1 MTKKAAKA
9 KKDAAEPTVF
19 RDCPVKL
26 SSDQIADR
34 ALEMTDLM
42 TAITEAE
49 QAQKDEN
56 KRRATIIAGLK
67 SAVST
72 LHHTIQTGRELQP
85 VECSVTKD
93 FQAGNAVITR
103 IDTGEVVE
111 TRCLTEEEKAP
122 KLGLM
127 IQMPPAPPR
136 EIDVKAAVDGVG
148 PVPDRPQPK
157 LTEAQQLQA
166 DEAKWADLQA
176 RAVEIMRETGRASLS
191 TFQRR
196 LPCGP
201 QTAVDLMD
209 ALEARGIVGPP
220 RGQAPRE
227 IIKLPDATNTI

>member
-1 MTKKAAKA
+1 MSKKPTKKKPE
-9 KKDAAEPTVF
+9 AEPTVM
-19 RDCPVKL
+19 RDCAVEL
-26 SSDQIADR
+26 SAEQIKDR
-34 ALEMTDLM
+34 AIEMTDLM

-49 QAQKDEN
+49 QAQKDEH
-56 KRRATIIAGLK
+56 KRRAIIIAGLK
-67 SAVST
+67 AAVST
-72 LHHTIQTGRELQP
+72 LHHTIQSGRELQP
-85 VECSVTKD
+85 VECRVTKD
-93 FQAGNAVITR
+93 FESGNATITR

-111 TRCLTEEEKAP
+111 TRGLTEEEKSP
-122 KLGLM
+122 KLGLL
-127 IQMPPAPPR
+127 IQLPPTPPR
-136 EIDVKAAVDGVG
+136 EIDVKAAVESVG

-166 DEAKWADLQA
+166 DEAKWAALQA

-196 LPCGP
+196 LPCGS

-227 IIKLPDATNTI
+227 IVKLPDPAPTT